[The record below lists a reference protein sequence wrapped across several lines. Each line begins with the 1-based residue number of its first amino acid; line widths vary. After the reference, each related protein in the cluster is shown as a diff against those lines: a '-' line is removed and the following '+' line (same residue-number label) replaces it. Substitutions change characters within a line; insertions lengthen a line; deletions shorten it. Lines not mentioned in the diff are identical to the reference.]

1 MRRAIETGDVIWSS
15 KRRNLS
21 LGQFTD
27 NACQVLS
34 RPDLVCDTV
43 NGKYSPRWKF
53 GTPGQPNLQDAKW
66 PTNPCLNRGSCAAC
80 HLFTTMDRTAFIF
93 LPRFISLCVYC
104 AFHIFWNTICALV
117 RILLF
122 VKQGHFSLFCPV
134 TGVIMALHCVLW
146 WDSGPYFLSWAFSV
160 VRLLKTTERQE
171 GNYNCNYR
179 YNTATTTIIA
189 VAVITTAT
197 VATTSTVMITTI
209 ISYNYIN
216 FHNYNCNY
224 IYSDKKC
231 SNHHNNYNSSSSS
244 GSQMI
249 S

>member
-1 MRRAIETGDVIWSS
+1 
-15 KRRNLS
+15 
-21 LGQFTD
+21 
-27 NACQVLS
+27 
-34 RPDLVCDTV
+34 
-43 NGKYSPRWKF
+43 
-53 GTPGQPNLQDAKW
+53 
-66 PTNPCLNRGSCAAC
+66 
-80 HLFTTMDRTAFIF
+80 MDRTAFIF

-171 GNYNCNYR
+171 GNYNCNCIYW
-179 YNTATTTIIA
+179 YNTATTTIIT
-189 VAVITTAT
+189 VAIITAAI
-197 VATTSTVMITTI
+197 VATTSTVMKNTI
-209 ISYNYIN
+209 ISYNYNN

-231 SNHHNNYNSSSSS
+231 INHNYNNYNSSSSG

-249 S
+249 SQSLWLVSWISCFCGGGWISG